1 MPKKI
6 VLRVAASPLTP
17 AHIAA
22 VYAGKDGSGFG
33 PHDSPSIA
41 AGYYDTVI
49 AALMDSIA
57 SDTHF
62 QQGIDGQVYAPT
74 KKPISRLTP
83 RNQFMA
89 LSPAL
94 VICSAPEPLSVHPVD
109 RFMTTPFILTLS
121 SLEWLEQA
129 RIGEPDPETTAGKL
143 SGFVEHYLGAAAGL
157 FLE

>member
-1 MPKKI
+1 MPKI

-22 VYAGKDGSGFG
+22 VYAGKEGSGFG

-62 QQGIDGQVYAPT
+62 QQGIDGHLWTPLRMQALNRGMLAR
-74 KKPISRLTP
+74 SR
-83 RNQFMA
+83 M
-89 LSPAL
+89 
-94 VICSAPEPLSVHPVD
+94 
-109 RFMTTPFILTLS
+109 LS
-121 SLEWLEQA
+121 SV
-129 RIGEPDPETTAGKL
+129 RP
-143 SGFVEHYLGAAAGL
+143 
-157 FLE
+157 